1 MASNDIHIVGARP
14 NFIKAAPVVQALI
27 ELGRKPLLIHTGQHY
42 DAEMSDVFFH
52 QLGLPEPDINLGVG
66 SGSSSAGQ
74 TAALMVAVEAALLEY
89 QPDRVVVY
97 GDINSTLA
105 ASVVASKLDIEVAHV
120 EAGLRSFD
128 RTMPEEINRI
138 VTDVLSTWHF
148 VTSPE
153 GVDQLAHEGIA
164 GGGVHLVGNPMIDTL
179 LRFRDVLDVEAAK
192 RVHRLVNRYAL
203 ATIHRPSNVDDP
215 VVARRIVAGLT
226 NVAAR
231 LPIIV
236 PLHPRGRATLAKAGL
251 MDAPGIMVLDPL
263 GYLDFMALMAG
274 AALVLT
280 DSGGIQEETTV
291 LGIPCLTLRENTE
304 RPITVTMGTNELVG
318 TDPTRIVEA
327 TDRFLANPPEGRT
340 PPLWDG
346 SAGRRIA
353 EILVS
358 GDHGPLSPMVPSL

>member
-27 ELGRKPLLIHTGQHY
+27 ELGRKPLLMHTGQHY
-42 DAEMSDVFFH
+42 DPEMSEVFFN
-52 QLGLPEPDINLGVG
+52 QLGLPEPDLNLGVG
-66 SGSSSAGQ
+66 SGSSHAGQ
-74 TAALMVAVEAALLEY
+74 TAALMIAVETALLEF

-105 ASVVASKLDIEVAHV
+105 ASVVASKLEIEVAHV

-153 GVDQLAHEGIA
+153 GMDQLANEGIT
-164 GGGVHLVGNPMIDTL
+164 GVDRVHFVGNPMIDTL
-179 LRFRDVLDVEAAK
+179 LRFRDILDVEAAK
-192 RVHRLVNRYAL
+192 RVHRLVNGYAL

-215 VVARRIVAGLT
+215 VVAKRIVAGLT

-231 LPIIV
+231 LPIVV

-251 MDAPGIMVLDPL
+251 MDAPGITVLDPL

-291 LGIPCLTLRENTE
+291 LGIPCLTLRQNTE

-327 TDRFLANPPEGRT
+327 ADRFLTNPPEGRT

-358 GDHGPLSPMVPSL
+358 G

>member
-1 MASNDIHIVGARP
+1 M
-14 NFIKAAPVVQALI
+14 VQALI
-27 ELGRKPLLIHTGQHY
+27 ELDQKPLLIHTGQHY
-42 DAEMSDVFFH
+42 DPEMSEVFFH
-52 QLGLPEPDINLGVG
+52 QLGLPEPDLNLGVG
-66 SGSSSAGQ
+66 SGSSHAGQ
-74 TAALMVAVEAALLEY
+74 TAALMIAVETALLEY

-105 ASVVASKLDIEVAHV
+105 ASVVASKLEIEVAHV

-153 GVDQLAHEGIA
+153 GVDQLANEGIS
-164 GGGVHLVGNPMIDTL
+164 GVGGVHFVGNPMIDTL
-179 LRFRDVLDVEAAK
+179 LRFRDILDIEAAK
-192 RVHRLVNRYAL
+192 RVHRLVNGYAL

-215 VVARRIVAGLT
+215 VVAKRIVAGLT

-236 PLHPRGRATLAKAGL
+236 PLHPRGRSMLAKAGL

-304 RPITVTMGTNELVG
+304 RPVTITMGTNKLVG
-318 TDPTRIVEA
+318 TDPARIVEA
-327 TDRFLANPPEGRT
+327 ADRFLTNPPEGRT
-340 PPLWDG
+340 PHLWDG

-358 GDHGPLSPMVPSL
+358 G

>member
-27 ELGRKPLLIHTGQHY
+27 ELGRKPLLMHTGQHY
-42 DAEMSDVFFH
+42 DPEMSEVFFN
-52 QLGLPEPDINLGVG
+52 QLGLPEPDLNLGVG
-66 SGSSSAGQ
+66 SGSSHAGQ
-74 TAALMVAVEAALLEY
+74 TAALMIAVETALLEF

-105 ASVVASKLDIEVAHV
+105 ASVVASKLEIEVAHV

-153 GVDQLAHEGIA
+153 GMDELANEGIT
-164 GGGVHLVGNPMIDTL
+164 GVDRVHFVGNPMIDTL
-179 LRFRDVLDVEAAK
+179 LRFRDILDVEAAK
-192 RVHRLVNRYAL
+192 RVHRLVNGYAL

-215 VVARRIVAGLT
+215 VVAKRIVAGLT

-231 LPIIV
+231 LPIVV

-251 MDAPGIMVLDPL
+251 MDAPGITVLDPL

-291 LGIPCLTLRENTE
+291 LGIPCLTLRQNTE

-327 TDRFLANPPEGRT
+327 ADRFLTNPPEGRT

-358 GDHGPLSPMVPSL
+358 G